1 MRVDDAI
8 ASILRSEGVTVA
20 PCFPGNP
27 LIEACARAGIR
38 PIVARTERVAVNMA
52 DGYARAAGRGGIGVC
67 ILKDTAGVENA
78 FAGVAQAYADSVPVL
93 VLCGHPGTSRLDVP
107 PDLDVPR
114 VFAPVTKW
122 SARIGAPERAVEHL
136 RRAFVQLRSGRPG
149 PVLLE
154 LPLDVAPGE
163 VDEAAIAAHLP
174 LPPSRARPEAAA
186 VEQAIELLLA
196 AERPVLF
203 AGQGVHRAGAW
214 DELLELAELL
224 RIPVLTTVMGKGAF
238 PESHPLALGTA
249 GLSSTAMVDRFLG
262 EADLVLGVGT
272 SLTRWW
278 MMPPPRARLRVIQCT
293 VDERDLAKD
302 WPIELALVGD
312 AQLALADLATAARER
327 IQAGSEP
334 AAADPAGEIA
344 TCKRAWLAEWAPR
357 LDSDAAP
364 LSPYRVVRELGR
376 ALGPSSTVT
385 HDSGHPRDQ
394 VVPFYESAPPYGYI
408 GWGHSTQLGFSLGL
422 ALGLKLARPERDV
435 VHVLGDAALGMVAAD
450 LETAAR
456 AGIGIVTVLLDN
468 ALMGGY
474 AVTMPIAAERYGTA
488 TLGGDFA
495 ALARALGMHGERV
508 EQPGELAPA
517 LARALA
523 HGAEGR
529 PALIS
534 VHTHEEP
541 ALSTFW

>member
-8 ASILRSEGVTVA
+8 AHVLRREGVAVA

-27 LIEACARAGIR
+27 LIEACARVAIR

-52 DGYARAAGRGGIGVC
+52 DGYARAAGRGAVGVC
-67 ILKDTAGVENA
+67 ILKDTSGVENA

-114 VFAPVTKW
+114 TFAPVTKW
-122 SARIGAPERAVEHL
+122 SARIGSAERTPELL

-154 LPLDVAPGE
+154 VPLDVAPAE
-163 VDEAAIAAHLP
+163 VDENAIARHAP
-174 LPPSRARPEAAA
+174 LARPRTRPEATA
-186 VEQAIELLLA
+186 VEHAVDLLLA
-196 AERPVLF
+196 ARRPVVF

-214 DELLELAELL
+214 EELRELAELL

-238 PESHPLALGTA
+238 PEAHALALGTA
-249 GLSSTAMVDRFLG
+249 GLSTTGMADRFLR
-262 EADLVLGVGT
+262 EADLMLAVGT
-272 SLTRWW
+272 SLTSWW
-278 MMPPPRARLRVIQCT
+278 MMPPPQSGLRVVQCT
-293 VDERDLAKD
+293 VDERDLSKD
-302 WPIELALVGD
+302 WPIEHALIGD
-312 AQLALADLATAARER
+312 AQLVLADLATAAQER
-327 IQAGSEP
+327 IAAGARP
-334 AAADPAGEIA
+334 AAADPAAGIA
-344 TCKRAWLAEWAPR
+344 ETKGAWLAEWAHR
-357 LDSDAAP
+357 LDSSAAP

-376 ALGPSSTVT
+376 ALGPNSTVT

-394 VVPFYESAPPYGYI
+394 LVPFYEATPPYGYI

-422 ALGLKLARPERDV
+422 AMGLKLARPERDV

-468 ALMGGY
+468 ARMGGY
-474 AVTMPIAAERYGTA
+474 AATMPLAAERYGTA

-495 ALARALGMHGERV
+495 ALARALGVEAERV
-508 EQPGELAPA
+508 EQPAELAPA
-517 LARALA
+517 LKRALA
-523 HGAEGR
+523 HGAAGA
-529 PALIS
+529 PALVS

>member
-8 ASILRSEGVTVA
+8 AHVLRREGVVVA
-20 PCFPGNP
+20 PCYPGNP
-27 LIEACARAGIR
+27 LIEACARVDIR

-52 DGYARAAGRGGIGVC
+52 DGFARGAGRGGVGVC

-114 VFAPVTKW
+114 AFAPVTKW
-122 SARIGAPERAVEHL
+122 AARIGAAVRTPELL
-136 RRAFVQLRSGRPG
+136 RRAFVQLRTGRPG

-154 LPLDVAPGE
+154 LPLDVAPAE
-163 VDEAAIAAHLP
+163 VDADEIARHVP
-174 LPPSRARPEAAA
+174 LSTPRARPEAAA
-186 VEQAIELLLA
+186 VERAVELLLA
-196 AERPVLF
+196 ARRPVLF
-203 AGQGVHRAGAW
+203 AGQGVHRAGGWA
-214 DELLELAELL
+214 ELRELAELL

-238 PESHPLALGTA
+238 PEAHPLALGTA
-249 GLSSTAMVDRFLG
+249 GLSSTGMADSFLRQS
-262 EADLVLGVGT
+262 DLLLAVGT
-272 SLTRWW
+272 SLTHWW
-278 MMPPPRARLRVIQCT
+278 MMPPPQPGLRVVQCT
-293 VDERDLAKD
+293 IDERDLSKD
-302 WPIELALVGD
+302 WPIEHALIGD
-312 AQLALADLATAARER
+312 AQLALADLTAQARER
-327 IQAGSEP
+327 IAAGGSP
-334 AAADPAGEIA
+334 ASADPAEEIA
-344 TCKRAWLAEWAPR
+344 ATRASWLAGWSGR

-364 LSPYRVVRELGR
+364 LSPYRVVRELGQ
-376 ALGPSSTVT
+376 ALGPNATVT

-394 VVPFYESAPPYGYI
+394 VVPFYEAAPPYGYL

-422 ALGLKLARPERDV
+422 AMGFKLARPERDV

-474 AVTMPIAAERYGTA
+474 AATMPLAAERYGTA
-488 TLGGDFA
+488 ALGGDFA
-495 ALARALGMHGERV
+495 ALARALGVEAERV
-508 EQPGELAPA
+508 ERPGELAPA
-517 LARALA
+517 LERALA
-523 HGAEGR
+523 HGTQGR
-529 PALIS
+529 PALVS
-534 VHTHEEP
+534 VHTHEES

>member
-1 MRVDDAI
+1 VRVDDAI
-8 ASILRSEGVTVA
+8 ANILRREGVAVA

-27 LIEACARAGIR
+27 LIEACARVDIR

-52 DGYARAAGRGGIGVC
+52 DGYARAAGRGAVGVC

-122 SARIGAPERAVEHL
+122 SARIGAPERTPELL

-163 VDEAAIAAHLP
+163 VDEAAVARHLP
-174 LPPSRARPEAAA
+174 LATPRARPEARA
-186 VEQAIELLLA
+186 VEHAVDLLLA
-196 AERPVLF
+196 AQRPVLF
-203 AGQGVHRAGAW
+203 VGQGVHRAGAW
-214 DELLELAELL
+214 DELRELAELL
-224 RIPVLTTVMGKGAF
+224 HIPVLTTVMGKGAF
-238 PESHPLALGTA
+238 PEAHPLALGAA
-249 GLSSTAMVDRFLG
+249 GLSTTGMADRFLR
-262 EADLVLGVGT
+262 EADLLLAVGT

-278 MMPPPRARLRVIQCT
+278 MMPPPRPGLRVVQCT
-293 VDERDLAKD
+293 IDERDLSKD
-302 WPIELALVGD
+302 WPLEHALIGD
-312 AQLALADLATAARER
+312 AQLALADLAEIARER
-327 IQAGSEP
+327 ITAGKRP
-334 AAADPAGEIA
+334 AAADPAAEIA
-344 TCKRAWLAEWAPR
+344 AAKEAWLAEWSHR
-357 LDSDAAP
+357 LDSGAAP

-376 ALGPSSTVT
+376 VLGPNATVT

-394 VVPFYESAPPYGYI
+394 VVPFYEAEPPYGYV

-422 ALGLKLARPERDV
+422 ALGLKLARPERDI

-456 AGIGIVTVLLDN
+456 ARIGIVTILLDN

-474 AVTMPIAAERYGTA
+474 AVTMPLAAERYGA
-488 TLGGDFA
+488 AQLGGDFA
-495 ALARALGMHGERV
+495 ALARALGVQAERV
-508 EQPGELAPA
+508 EQPDELAPA
-517 LARALA
+517 LSRALA
-523 HGAEGR
+523 HGAAGT
-529 PALIS
+529 PALVS

>member
-8 ASILRSEGVTVA
+8 ASILRREGVSVA

-27 LIEACARAGIR
+27 LIEACARVGIR

-52 DGYARAAGRGGIGVC
+52 DGYARGAGRGAVGVC

-93 VLCGHPGTSRLDVP
+93 VLCGQPGTSRLDVP

-122 SARIGAPERAVEHL
+122 SARIGSPDRIPDLL
-136 RRAFVQLRSGRPG
+136 RRAFVQMRSGRPG

-163 VDEAAIAAHLP
+163 VDDEAIARHAP
-174 LPPSRARPEAAA
+174 LAIPRARPEAAA
-186 VEQAIELLLA
+186 VEHAVDLLLA
-196 AERPVLF
+196 ARRPVVF
-203 AGQGVHRAGAW
+203 AGQGVHRAGGW
-214 DELLELAELL
+214 DELLALAELL
-224 RIPVLTTVMGKGAF
+224 SLPVMTTVMGKGAF
-238 PESHPLALGTA
+238 PEAHPLALGTA
-249 GLSSTAMVDRFLG
+249 GLSSTAMADRFLR
-262 EADLVLGVGT
+262 EADLVLAVGT

-278 MMPPPRARLRVIQCT
+278 MMPPPRPGMRVVQCT
-293 VDERDLAKD
+293 IDERDLSKD
-302 WPIELALVGD
+302 WPVEHALIGD
-312 AQLALADLATAARER
+312 AQLALADLAAVARER
-327 IQAGSEP
+327 IAAGARP
-334 AAADPAGEIA
+334 AADDPAGEIA
-344 TCKRAWLAEWAPR
+344 AIKQAWLGEWAQR

-376 ALGPSSTVT
+376 VLGPNATVT
-385 HDSGHPRDQ
+385 HDSGHPREQ
-394 VVPFYESAPPYGYI
+394 VVPFYEAAPPYGYI

-422 ALGLKLARPERDV
+422 ALGLKLARPERDI

-456 AGIGIVTVLLDN
+456 AGIGSVTVLLDN

-474 AVTMPIAAERYGTA
+474 AATMPIAAERYGTA

-495 ALARALGMHGERV
+495 ALARALGVQAERV
-508 EQPGELAPA
+508 EQPAELAPA
-517 LARALA
+517 LERALA
-523 HGAEGR
+523 HGASGT
-529 PALIS
+529 PALVS
-534 VHTHEEP
+534 VHTHEES